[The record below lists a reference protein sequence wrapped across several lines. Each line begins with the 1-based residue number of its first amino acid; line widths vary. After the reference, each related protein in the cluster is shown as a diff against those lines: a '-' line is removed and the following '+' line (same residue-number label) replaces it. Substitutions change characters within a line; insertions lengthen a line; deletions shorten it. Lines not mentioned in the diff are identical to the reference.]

1 MTTQKLINNL
11 VTYLTA
17 NKPDESVSV
26 VNATQ
31 RAEIELPTLAVS
43 IESAEPHSVALVN
56 VLRCQ
61 VQVTLRAHA
70 GDEDGNDPESWQ
82 DQIETILNDPSFI
95 KANCNDEIRIDFWNY
110 GGAESTWDEVTL
122 ECKFSAE
129 CLVTRTA

>member
-1 MTTQKLINNL
+1 MTTQKLIDNL
-11 VTYLTA
+11 VTYLES
-17 NKPDESVSV
+17 NKPDESISV
-26 VNATQ
+26 VNGTQ

-61 VQVTLRAHA
+61 VEVTLRTHA
-70 GDEDGNDPESWQ
+70 GDEDGTDPESWQ

-110 GGAESTWDEVTL
+110 GGATSSWDEATL
-122 ECKFSAE
+122 ECKFAAE